1 MNRIVFIILFVFLA
15 ATLLLTACDKQ
26 ESMVQ
31 TDTPSPSSAVKISAS
46 DLVSLEDK
54 ASYGMGYDM
63 GKKFKELGFHISA
76 DIFSTGLRD
85 GIEETDS
92 PLLTEE
98 EIKQAMKDFQQEIR
112 KKKKEEMD
120 KKAVENKEKSDKFLE
135 ENKKKEG
142 VVTLESGLQYLIV
155 TDGSGETPKATDRV
169 KVHYKGTTID
179 GTEFDSSYKRNKPA
193 TFSVNRVVKG
203 WTEALQLMKV
213 GSKWQLFVPPELG
226 YGNRGA
232 GRKIG
237 PNETLIF
244 DIELISIEEAVTS
257 KTEMPQTGSDTA
269 PKTK

>member
-1 MNRIVFIILFVFLA
+1 MKRTVFTILFVFLCA
-15 ATLLLTACDKQ
+15 SCLLVACDKK
-26 ESMVQ
+26 ESMNQ
-31 TDTPSPSSAVKISAS
+31 TDASAPAGGKSLSAS

-63 GKKFKELGFHISA
+63 GKKFKELGFDISA
-76 DIFSTGLRD
+76 DIFSKGLRD
-85 GIEETDS
+85 GIETTDS

-120 KKAVENKEKSDKFLE
+120 KKGIENKEKSDKFLE
-135 ENKKKEG
+135 ENAKKDG
-142 VVTLESGLQYLIV
+142 VVTIESGLQYKII
-155 TDGSGETPKATDRV
+155 TEGSGEKPKATDRV
-169 KVHYKGTTID
+169 KVNYRGTTID

-213 GSKWQLFVPPELG
+213 GAKWQLFIPPELG

-244 DIELISIEEAVTS
+244 DIELISIEAPT
-257 KTEMPQTGSDTA
+257 T
-269 PKTK
+269 PKTAIPAPAADSAPATK